1 MSTTFKLC
9 LFAFTVPLILFSCA
23 APQRDTAVTP
33 VPSAS
38 LPTLTL
44 VPAAVNTT
52 ASPKSVPK
60 QNDLI
65 FVEFFAG
72 T

>member
-1 MSTTFKLC
+1 MSTPFKLC
-9 LFAFTVPLILFSCA
+9 LFAFTVPLILFSCS
-23 APQRDTAVTP
+23 APQKDMEVTP
-33 VPSAS
+33 KRSAS
-38 LPTLTL
+38 LSTLTPIPL
-44 VPAAVNTT
+44 TANAI
-52 ASPKSVPK
+52 ASPKLIPK